1 MGIEMKKEKVIM
13 SFNLEPRVLKMLDQY
28 AEKVGLSRSQAAN
41 DLMKESIRAQIHIL
55 ADSIG
60 NTEEKVDPYSLTIR
74 EVLDRFS

>member
-1 MGIEMKKEKVIM
+1 
-13 SFNLEPRVLKMLDQY
+13 
-28 AEKVGLSRSQAAN
+28 
-41 DLMKESIRAQIHIL
+41 MKESIRAQIHIL